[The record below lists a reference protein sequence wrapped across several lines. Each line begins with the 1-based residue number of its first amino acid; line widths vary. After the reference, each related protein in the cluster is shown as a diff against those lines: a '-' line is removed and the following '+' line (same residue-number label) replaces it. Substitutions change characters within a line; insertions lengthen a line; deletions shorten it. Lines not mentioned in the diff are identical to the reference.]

1 MLNQMRGI
9 VIAGGFGTR
18 LRPLTLSRPKPL
30 MPLVNAPL
38 LEYQLGYLKQAG
50 ITEVCF
56 ATNFMAD
63 AVEAEFG
70 NGSRFGMSLT
80 YAVEKEPLDTA
91 GAIRNGYDAISGDDC
106 VVFNGDTI
114 HGFDI
119 GAIVRQHNDRN
130 AHVTLTL
137 KRVERPHPYGVVPLN
152 AEGRV
157 QGFLEPSEEQKR
169 KLSDEASGWDAI
181 NAGLYVMSK
190 EAIETI
196 PLKRCNVER
205 EVFPKLIEEGWS
217 VFGDV
222 QDAYWVDIGRPSQY
236 LEATRAVVFGEVGAA
251 RQLCLS
257 GEAHIEPGAVTEGC
271 ELKGGVSIGSGVKI
285 GKGTTLDNSVIL
297 SGAVIGENCH
307 IARSIISEHCKIGA
321 NTTIR
326 DTALAEG
333 SQIPA
338 YSVLGSIA

>member
-1 MLNQMRGI
+1 M
-9 VIAGGFGTR
+9 IAGGFGTR

-56 ATNFMAD
+56 ATNYMAD

-91 GAIRNGYDAISGDDC
+91 GAIRNGYDAIEGDDC
-106 VVFNGDTI
+106 VIFNGDTI

-119 GAIVRQHNDRN
+119 ASIVQKHRERI

-137 KRVERPHPYGVVPLN
+137 KRIKRPHPYGVVPLDS
-152 AEGRV
+152 EGRV
-157 QGFLEPSEEQKR
+157 KGFLEPSEEQKR
-169 KLSDEASGWDAI
+169 SLSEPQSGWDAI

-196 PLKRCNVER
+196 PLRRCNVER
-205 EVFPKLIEEGWS
+205 EVFPKLIADGWS

-222 QDAYWVDIGRPSQY
+222 QEGYWVDIGRPSQY
-236 LEATRAVVFGEVGAA
+236 LEATKAVVLGDVGAA
-251 RQLCLS
+251 RQLNLR
-257 GEAHIEPGAVTEGC
+257 GEAHVDPSATVEESV
-271 ELKGGVSIGSGVKI
+271 LYGGVSIGSGVKI
-285 GKGTTLDNSVIL
+285 CNGSSLENSVVL
-297 SGAVIGENCH
+297 AGAEIGENCQ
-307 IARSIISEHCKIGA
+307 IIRSIVSEGCTIGA
-321 NTTIR
+321 NSTIR
-326 DTALAEG
+326 DSVLAAG
-333 SQIPA
+333 SLIPEF
-338 YSVLGSIA
+338 SVLGSIA